1 MKRHCVAEVL
11 LAIWDIFLHDN
22 NRKYNSYRFS
32 YKFAFM
38 LVLSFLTNQKQ
49 KSGFQQWWSGNEK
62 YFYFLFIASR
72 GLLRGL
78 LQEMKGD
85 FLLNSCITGTA
96 ICYNFPVDT
105 GRKLNVHK
113 TFKRRPGRLLN
124 VLCTFNLCPVSRG
137 LFINHNFWTLY
148 IQI

>member
-1 MKRHCVAEVL
+1 
-11 LAIWDIFLHDN
+11 
-22 NRKYNSYRFS
+22 
-32 YKFAFM
+32 M

-85 FLLNSCITGTA
+85 FFEQLYNRYSNLLQL
-96 ICYNFPVDT
+96 P
-105 GRKLNVHK
+105 
-113 TFKRRPGRLLN
+113 RRHR
-124 VLCTFNLCPVSRG
+124 T
-137 LFINHNFWTLY
+137 
-148 IQI
+148 